1 MQLPIAQLSN
11 LIASG
16 ENPFRPDSA
25 QQAAA
30 ARPTPACHLLIEL
43 DLAAPFWRYYQ
54 LFNGE
59 PYAFLLDSAKD
70 PAKLGRYSFLG
81 GDPFLVYKAKRQ
93 TRLNRQDAAKVEVLR
108 LRDEQGRALPEPLIE
123 RREAD
128 LFDDLRSV
136 LREFAVDRR
145 ALAGAP
151 LPLHAGAVGYF
162 GYEAGHFVENM
173 PDTGADDLGL
183 PDVYF
188 TLHDVILGEC
198 HRSGRAYLSVIGRGE
213 DDATALANAKRLRDE
228 MLARIAAFEADG
240 LIAAWTGPDPM
251 QAAATSLDVR
261 AEFDQESYCRLIA
274 ECQRHILAGDI
285 FEVCL
290 THRLQAPLVGQPWE
304 LYQELRRINPAP
316 FASYLN
322 FPEGRVISS
331 SPERYVSLSS
341 GRVAE
346 SRPIKGTRP
355 RGDTP
360 QEDQKICRELATSI
374 KDRAENV
381 MIVDLVRNDLGR
393 VCKFGTVQVPE
404 LMVVE
409 QYATVFQMVSTV
421 QGDLVDGLDALDL
434 VQASFPCGSMT
445 GAPKIE
451 AMKIIDRLEP
461 VKRGVYSGAIGYFD
475 FSGPMDLSAV
485 IRTAVERDGQCYFNV
500 GGAIVADSSPE
511 AEYRETLDKAQAMI
525 TALRNV
531 KACAERQARSG
542 DPAAP

>member
-1 MQLPIAQLSN
+1 MNLPITQLT
-11 LIASG
+11 AVK
-16 ENPFRPDSA
+16 PDSA
-25 QQAAA
+25 RPFRADTARGAAVSW
-30 ARPTPACHLLIEL
+30 ARSVCHLLVEL
-43 DLAAPFWRYYQ
+43 DLTAPFWKYYE
-54 LFNGE
+54 LFGGE

-70 PAKLGRYSFLG
+70 PEKLGRYSFLG
-81 GDPFLVYKAKRQ
+81 GDPFLVYKAKRLV
-93 TRLNRQDAAKVEVLR
+93 RPNRPAAAQIEVLR
-108 LRDEQGRALPEPLIE
+108 IRDDAGRPLPEPI
-123 RREAD
+123 REQREGD
-128 LFDDLRSV
+128 LFDDLRGA
-136 LREFAVDRR
+136 LRDFSIDRH

-162 GYEAGHFVENM
+162 GYEAGYFVENM
-173 PDTGADDLGL
+173 PDRGADDLGL

-188 TLHDVILGEC
+188 TFHDVLLGQC
-198 HRSGRAYLSVIGRGE
+198 HRSGRAYLSVIGRGDNDNQAE
-213 DDATALANAKRLRDE
+213 ANAKTQRDQ
-228 MLARIAAFEADG
+228 MLQRIAAFEQDTRAKT
-240 LIAAWTGPDPM
+240 WTGPTSV
-251 QAAATSLDVR
+251 QAAATSLDVQ
-261 AEFDQESYCRLIA
+261 AQFDQTSYCRLI
-274 ECQRHILAGDI
+274 EQCQQHILAGDI

-290 THRLQAPLVGQPWE
+290 THRLQAPLVGRPWD

-322 FPEGRVISS
+322 LPEGRVISS

-360 QEDQKICRELATSI
+360 QEDAQIRRELAASV

-404 LMVVE
+404 LMLVE
-409 QYATVFQMVSTV
+409 PYATVFQMVSTV
-421 QGDLVDGLDALDL
+421 RGELCDEFDALDL
-434 VQASFPCGSMT
+434 VQASFPGGSMT

-475 FSGPMDLSAV
+475 FTGPMDLAVV
-485 IRTAVERDGQCYFNV
+485 IRTAVERDGVCYFNV

-511 AEYRETLDKAQAMI
+511 AEYLETLDKAQAMI
-525 TALRNV
+525 AALRNI
-531 KACAERQARSG
+531 KACAVG
-542 DPAAP
+542 HAPRA